1 MDTTIY
7 GLNDYSSQSDVLRA
21 LPKYDRDFFLDFAK
35 EKDPKERKKI
45 LNYVSPYK
53 RKALKVLW
61 KENLDEEDKE
71 ESSYSYFKQHKLTG
85 LFWSGWDP
93 GVDLDNTKIK
103 TIQNEGMLLSDFN
116 MYDSQTNEPA
126 YKIAPQI
133 KNYNQGTSCAE
144 LAKNIIGL
152 LNGAG
157 LQNVD
162 VSVDQTNDSGI
173 QVVSNI
179 TRITKYELGQRV
191 SSILNNII

>member
-1 MDTTIY
+1 
-7 GLNDYSSQSDVLRA
+7 
-21 LPKYDRDFFLDFAK
+21 
-35 EKDPKERKKI
+35 
-45 LNYVSPYK
+45 
-53 RKALKVLW
+53 
-61 KENLDEEDKE
+61 
-71 ESSYSYFKQHKLTG
+71 
-85 LFWSGWDP
+85 
-93 GVDLDNTKIK
+93 
-103 TIQNEGMLLSDFN
+103 

-173 QVVSNI
+173 QVISNI